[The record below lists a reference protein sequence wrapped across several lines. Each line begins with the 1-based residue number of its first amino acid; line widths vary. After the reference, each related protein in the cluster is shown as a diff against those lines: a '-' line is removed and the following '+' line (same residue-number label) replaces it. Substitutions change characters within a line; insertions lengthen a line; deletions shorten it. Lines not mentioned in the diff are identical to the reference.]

1 MNKKPILWLGIAM
14 IVVGVSFAIIMS
26 VLVGANVTI
35 SSSSWYDG
43 PASIAV
49 GIVITV
55 LGVLATVYSTSKL
68 KLDVGPVEV
77 ETESEPAPV
86 VIHPPHP
93 GIPASGEGA
102 ADVIRRE
109 SEMIRMSLNADEGE
123 KR

>member
-14 IVVGVSFAIIMS
+14 IVVGVSFAIVMS

-49 GIVITV
+49 GIVITI

-68 KLDVGPVEV
+68 KLDVGPVAV
-77 ETESEPAPV
+77 ETESEPPPEV
-86 VIHPPHP
+86 VHPPHP
-93 GIPASGEGA
+93 GIPAPGEGV
-102 ADVIRRE
+102 ADVIERE
-109 SEMIRMSLNADEGE
+109 SKMPLSADEGE